1 MVQVYHAPSI
11 CFFIISV
18 RMSDGFI
25 ATIVTFPPFSTVLN
39 PLFTRYFLNDMSCVL
54 PIWGEANFLP
64 PKSLTEFIPESFLT
78 TKTAPPLAAPDTICK
93 PLFPDAIYPLM
104 AGFRSAMLHLLDSIM
119 LNSADGPSYKTNSF
133 IFVLL

>member
-1 MVQVYHAPSI
+1 MICLVYS
-11 CFFIISV
+11 
-18 RMSDGFI
+18 
-25 ATIVTFPPFSTVLN
+25 L
-39 PLFTRYFLNDMSCVL
+39 L
-54 PIWGEANFLP
+54 GEANFLP

-104 AGFRSAMLHLLDSIM
+104 AGFGPTYAASIWPP
-119 LNSADGPSYKTNSF
+119 NNASIADGPSEKTNSF